1 MLYAVFGHAFAN
13 VIPAEPWRVRMTDE
27 QPEVEESN
35 DTENQRGG
43 SNKGVPSHLRADP
56 SRSEHAQALRPGF
69 RNPSNKNSKAQ
80 RRKKKKR
87 R

>member
-1 MLYAVFGHAFAN
+1 MLYNVFGHAIAN
-13 VIPAEPWRVRMTDE
+13 VIGTRTWRERMTDE
-27 QPEVEESN
+27 QSVEEESN
-35 DTENQRGG
+35 ESESARGA